1 MLHMQIRK
9 RVRNNGVMYEMISIY
24 RYLRY
29 DLKFMKMHGNFKL
42 KILDAME
49 TSEVLSSSE
58 IGFVRF
64 GDSEL
69 KMLYRHYDIGFQ
81 KYDVMLASRLYEIIN
96 YTGDDIYIGLPLPLD
111 RLDKFKFKVAMSWAS
126 YFVREYADLQTL
138 HFPKNLYLDTQV
150 TRSNEYADKSVAT
163 VVYKNLKKIWQNK
176 RVLIVE
182 GDQSRLGVGNDLF
195 NNAQHV
201 SRILVPSENA
211 FDYYDEILATTI
223 DYAESY
229 DLVIAAIGPTTT
241 VLGFDLRGVIKTFD
255 LGHVDIQYEF
265 ILRNVSDVKS
275 IPGKYTNE
283 SINKANYR
291 IYDEKYESEVLKR
304 IGV

>member
-1 MLHMQIRK
+1 MLNMQIRK
-9 RVRNNGVMYEMISIY
+9 RIRNSSFLYEIITVY

-29 DLKFMKMHGNFKL
+29 NLQFMKIHGNFDL
-42 KILDAME
+42 KILDATE
-49 TSEVLSSSE
+49 TSEILSNSE

-81 KYDVMLASRLYEIIN
+81 KYDVLLASRLYEIIN
-96 YTGDDIYIGLPLPLD
+96 YTGEDIYIGLPLPLD

-126 YFVREYADLQTL
+126 YFVREYTDLQTIS
-138 HFPKNLYLDTQV
+138 FPKNLYLDTQV
-150 TRSNEYADKSVAT
+150 TRSNEYADRSVST
-163 VVYKNLKKIWQNK
+163 VVYRNLKKIWQNQ

-182 GDQSRLGVGNDLF
+182 GDQSRLGVGNDLL

-223 DYAESY
+223 SHAHSY
-229 DLVIAAIGPTTT
+229 DLVIAAIGPTAT

-265 ILRNVSDVKS
+265 ILRNVSDVKA

-283 SINKANYR
+283 SINKVNYR
-291 IYDEKYESEVLKR
+291 VYDEKYESEVLKR